1 MNVVDGISKQQ
12 IDLVHALLNT
22 RYGQLY
28 ADIWK
33 VGVNLSL
40 RIGDLLAIRFDDLDL
55 ANRTL
60 TLTESKTGKRKDIRL
75 NAPAIAVI
83 QRRRK
88 EHPGDVF
95 LFEVHSNRTSGKP
108 ISRVSVAR
116 CFKDVGDSLGLSV
129 GTHSMRKSRG
139 KAMFDSGMPIE
150 KISKVLN
157 HASTGVTL
165 RYLGITRD
173 QVLQTYDDFE
183 L

>member
-1 MNVVDGISKQQ
+1 MNTVDGINKQQ

-22 RYGQLY
+22 RYGPLY

-33 VGVNLSL
+33 IGVNLSL
-40 RIGDLLAIRFDDLDL
+40 RIGDLLSIKFDDLDL
-55 ANRTL
+55 DNRSL
-60 TLTESKTGKRKDIRL
+60 TLTETKTGKRKDIRL
-75 NAPAIAVI
+75 NAPALAVI

-88 EHPGDVF
+88 EQPGDAY
-95 LFEVHSNRTSGKP
+95 LFEVHSNRAKGKP

-116 CFKDVGDSLGLSV
+116 AFKDVGDSLGLNI

-157 HASTGVTL
+157 HASTQGASL
-165 RYLGITRD
+165 ENP
-173 QVLQTYDDFE
+173 Q
-183 L
+183 

>member
-1 MNVVDGISKQQ
+1 MNIVEAISKAE
-12 IDLVHALLNT
+12 IDLVHNLLNR
-22 RYGQLY
+22 RYGPLY
-28 ADIWK
+28 ADVWK

-40 RIGDLLAIRFDDLDL
+40 RIGDLLSIRFDDLDL
-55 ANRTL
+55 ANRSL
-60 TLTESKTGKRKDIRL
+60 TLREQKTGKSKDIRL
-75 NAPAIAVI
+75 NAPAMAVI

-88 EHPGDVF
+88 EQPGDVF
-95 LFEVHSNRTSGKP
+95 LFEVHSNRASGKP

-116 CFKDVGDSLGLSV
+116 AIKDVGDSLGLTI

-139 KAMFDSGMPIE
+139 KALFDAGVPIE

-165 RYLGITRD
+165 RYLGISRAE
-173 QVLQTYDDFE
+173 VLRTYDDFE